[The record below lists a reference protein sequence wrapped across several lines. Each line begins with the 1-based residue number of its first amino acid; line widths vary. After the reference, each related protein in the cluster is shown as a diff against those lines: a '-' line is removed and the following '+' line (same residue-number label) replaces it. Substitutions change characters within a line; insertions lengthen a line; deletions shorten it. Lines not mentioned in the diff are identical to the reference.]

1 MKKKTIDSPKPS
13 FIQAINVANQW
24 CTEWEDNLLS
34 DEVLADRIAE
44 LTQSQNG
51 ARGFFAYA
59 LSDIDCTLLDRL
71 PTSLIF
77 KLREQ
82 GEPIVEIVV
91 KNLIMSS
98 AQILH
103 HQRLNNKNNQFL
115 SRNISDR
122 CINLLK
128 VLETKLVAQMIKK
141 SLKNLDKMGNSLDN
155 STRYDND
162 QKKFI
167 REVINKIAY

>member
-1 MKKKTIDSPKPS
+1 MKKKTIDNPKPS

-82 GEPIVEIVV
+82 GKPIVEIVV

-128 VLETKLVAQMIKK
+128 VLETKLVAQIIKK

>member
-1 MKKKTIDSPKPS
+1 MKKKTIDNPKPS

-59 LSDIDCTLLDRL
+59 LSDVDCTLLDRL

-82 GEPIVEIVV
+82 GKPIVEIVV
-91 KNLIMSS
+91 KNAAI
-98 AQILH
+98 
-103 HQRLNNKNNQFL
+103 
-115 SRNISDR
+115 DG
-122 CINLLK
+122 LL
-128 VLETKLVAQMIKK
+128 
-141 SLKNLDKMGNSLDN
+141 
-155 STRYDND
+155 
-162 QKKFI
+162 
-167 REVINKIAY
+167 